1 MRGIRFV
8 CTLVAFGI
16 AALIGVRASAAEPQG
31 SGINRSLLATID
43 ALVVAMNRSDD
54 RAIAALMTRDVVIMD
69 EVAPYRWTGPNAE
82 EHWSNDDGS
91 LIRKRG
97 VSASHS
103 TRGMPTFVH
112 HNATHA
118 FLTVPLA
125 YDYSLHGKRQHE
137 TGLWTIVMV
146 RTSDGWRIS
155 LLGFAKTGDT
165 SDATWDG

>member
-1 MRGIRFV
+1 MGVARFV
-8 CTLVAFGI
+8 YAVVVLSFAAVAGATLST
-16 AALIGVRASAAEPQG
+16 AAVTRPAIDRA
-31 SGINRSLLATID
+31 LLAPID

-54 RAIAALMTRDVVIMD
+54 RAIAELMTRDAVIMD

-82 EHWSNDDGS
+82 EHWSHDDGQ

-97 VSASHS
+97 VTASHS
-103 TRGMPTFVH
+103 ARGMPTFVH
-112 HNATHA
+112 RNATHA
-118 FLTVPLA
+118 FVMVPLA
-125 YDYSLHGKRQHE
+125 YDYTVGGKRQHE

-146 RTSDGWRIS
+146 RTGEVWRIA